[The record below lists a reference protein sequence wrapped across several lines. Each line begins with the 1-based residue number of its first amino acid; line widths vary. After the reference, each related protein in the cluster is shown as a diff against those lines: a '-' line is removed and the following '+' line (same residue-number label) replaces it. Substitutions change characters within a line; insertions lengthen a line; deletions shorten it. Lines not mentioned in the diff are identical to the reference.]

1 MDSDRK
7 KKDIVELTRCSAG
20 EFLRSEK
27 LPLRVLADN
36 VRSMHNIGSIFRT
49 SDAFCVEEVILAGI
63 SGTPPHPE
71 IAKTA
76 LGAEESVRWRHTD
89 DAVAEA
95 GRMRQ
100 EGWTVLV
107 LEQAHGSVP
116 LSEFSPVKGPRCG
129 PEDSGYV
136 RQCDRDSAMWR
147 QTQSE
152 CFGERRHSAVAS
164 IRRYPLSV
172 LSTERMYSRY
182 SS

>member
-116 LSEFSPVKGPRCG
+116 LAEFSPAKGEKYLLVAGNEVHGVDQKIVDMCDNVIEIPQCG
-129 PEDSGYV
+129 AKHSLNV
-136 RQCDRDSAMWR
+136 SA
-147 QTQSE
+147 
-152 CFGERRHSAVAS
+152 SAAIALWHLFAA
-164 IRRYPLSV
+164 IR
-172 LSTERMYSRY
+172 
-182 SS
+182 